1 MQTFFQQL
9 KTLFYKHRSVI
20 LYLFFGGCTTVINI
34 VCYTTLYHYC
44 AVSNAASTAVA
55 WLAAVIF
62 AFITNKTFVFQSKQ
76 TQLKKQVLEFISF
89 LEQITRYQTALE
101 KKDYG
106 ILTGILDVAI
116 MVLAVDVMHWNN
128 LVWKFISNVIVTI
141 LNYIVSKLL
150 VFKK

>member
-89 LEQITRYQTALE
+89 FGCR
-101 KKDYG
+101 